1 MAAAAD
7 GGGGVGEEA
16 ALRAPHLVRIRVRV
30 RVRFGFGF
38 GLGLGL
44 GLGFG
49 VRVRVTSHTS
59 YLARGLS
66 LSSCH
71 WPDHMI
77 RLRSAGRS
85 ECAGSEE
92 SALPHGYLRW

>member
-7 GGGGVGEEA
+7 GGGGVGEKA
-16 ALRAPHLVRIRVRV
+16 ALRAPHLVRVRLRVRV
-30 RVRFGFGF
+30 SVRVGFGF
-38 GLGLGL
+38 GV
-44 GLGFG
+44 G

-59 YLARGLS
+59 YLARVLS

-71 WPDHMI
+71 WPDHMT
-77 RLRSAGRS
+77 RLRRAGRS